1 MFHAEGMR
9 DRVPDR
15 VAVFRG
21 TEPVELDLVEGL
33 LELEGLRPL
42 RLGRTQPA
50 LMGGGNSAFEQ
61 VITVGHKD
69 RAAAEALLDTLSQ
82 RMEEAEL
89 ERQALAAEPL
99 GEQAVATPADR
110 DVAANQEPADAL
122 PLVPV
127 PL

>member
-1 MFHAEGMR
+1 M
-9 DRVPDR
+9 
-15 VAVFRG
+15 
-21 TEPVELDLVEGL
+21 ELDLVEGL